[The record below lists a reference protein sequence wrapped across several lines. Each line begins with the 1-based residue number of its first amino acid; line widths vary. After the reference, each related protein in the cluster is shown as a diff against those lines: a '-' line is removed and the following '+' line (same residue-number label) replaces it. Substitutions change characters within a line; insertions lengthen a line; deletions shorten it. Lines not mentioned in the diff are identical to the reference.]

1 MRTCRWLVGLM
12 MIMGV
17 QSVAE
22 AASSAPSAVYL
33 KQLES
38 WVRSVITQRDPQK
51 AVEMFNATFGMA
63 VFAQRCLV
71 DHWDS
76 LTNEQ
81 RQQYVSLFTTVLQEN
96 LKDRFQKVSSRK
108 YVYRQHLRGIRH
120 NPDGT
125 WVVTSDFKS
134 SDYSGVVEYI
144 FMESKGPLQL
154 VDYVVD
160 GVSLSRNY
168 RGHFNH
174 VMRNRGF
181 AGLIDDLNQKL
192 SSLCNRHS

>member
-1 MRTCRWLVGLM
+1 MVHWIVGLM
-12 MIMGV
+12 MIVGV
-17 QSVAE
+17 QGVAE
-22 AASSAPSAVYL
+22 AATAAPSAVYL
-33 KQLES
+33 KGLES
-38 WVRSVITQRDPQK
+38 QVRAVITQRDPQK

-71 DHWDS
+71 DYWGS

-81 RQQYVSLFTTVLQEN
+81 QQRYTTLFTEVLQEN
-96 LKDRFQKVSSRK
+96 LKDRFQRLSSRK
-108 YVYRQHLRGIRH
+108 YVYRQHLKGTRH

-125 WVVTSDFKS
+125 WTATSDFKS

-174 VMRNRGF
+174 VMRNTGF
-181 AGLIDDLNQKL
+181 AGLMNDLNQKL
-192 SSLCNRHS
+192 LSLRNHHS